1 MSDGEITQV
10 LRVLLD
16 LLYSILKT
24 SFKKEDSKRLI
35 YRDFLQISTTNI
47 SKMNLKMTCRNALK
61 L

>member
-47 SKMNLKMTCRNALK
+47 FKMNLKMTCRNALK

>member
-24 SFKKEDSKRLI
+24 RFKKEDSKRLI
-35 YRDFLQISTTNI
+35 YRDFLQISITNI
-47 SKMNLKMTCRNALK
+47 FKMNLKMTCRNALK

>member
-16 LLYSILKT
+16 FLYSILKT

-47 SKMNLKMTCRNALK
+47 FKMNLKMTCRNALK

>member
-47 SKMNLKMTCRNALK
+47 FKINLKMTCRNALK

>member
-47 SKMNLKMTCRNALK
+47 FKMNLKMTCRNTLK

>member
-24 SFKKEDSKRLI
+24 RFKKEDSKRLI

-47 SKMNLKMTCRNALK
+47 FKMNLKMTCRNALK